1 MAEFIITGLGGHTKA
16 LYKHQGQKV
25 PQAKTRDSPLPI
37 LGLSGLPPQGYI
49 PWGPSGVWLIQASLG
64 RLEQENKD
72 DTMILLSNQGI
83 FAFQTVEN

>member
-1 MAEFIITGLGGHTKA
+1 MAEFTITGLATPRSF
-16 LYKHQGQKV
+16 YKHKGHKV

-37 LGLSGLPPQGYI
+37 FRLSGLPQQEYV
-49 PWGPSGVWLIQASLG
+49 PWGPSGVWLLQASLG

-83 FAFQTVEN
+83 FALQTAEN